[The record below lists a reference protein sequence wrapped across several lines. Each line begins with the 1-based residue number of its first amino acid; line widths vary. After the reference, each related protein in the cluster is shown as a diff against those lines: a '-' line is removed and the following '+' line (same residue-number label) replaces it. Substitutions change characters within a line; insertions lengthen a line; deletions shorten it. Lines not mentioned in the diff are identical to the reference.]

1 MEEIEEYA
9 KTYCS
14 MDFIYFLRSISVQ
27 DKTSVYIP
35 KPCRKIGQTFGES
48 LRGDKD
54 VMNLE
59 IF

>member
-1 MEEIEEYA
+1 MG
-9 KTYCS
+9 
-14 MDFIYFLRSISVQ
+14 FIYILRSISVQ

-35 KPCRKIGQTFGES
+35 KPRGKIGQTFGES
-48 LRGDKD
+48 LRGDKH